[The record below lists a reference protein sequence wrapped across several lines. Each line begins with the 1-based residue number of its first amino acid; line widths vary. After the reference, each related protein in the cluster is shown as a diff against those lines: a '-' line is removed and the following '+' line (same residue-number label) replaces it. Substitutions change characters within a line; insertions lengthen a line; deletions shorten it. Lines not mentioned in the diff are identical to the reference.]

1 MRPLLPS
8 DLVPASLSKS
18 SSASGSEFSTP
29 EPFPD
34 DEERAKEM
42 VRAAIEYPDKLDHRE
57 IVVNSSSESAMGQER
72 KDQWSFAF
80 DKVSSHIF
88 IFYVANDRI

>member
-18 SSASGSEFSTP
+18 SSAFGSGFSTP
-29 EPFPD
+29 EPFPE
-34 DEERAKEM
+34 DEEKAKEM
-42 VRAAIEYPDKLDHRE
+42 IRAAIEYPDKLDHRE

-80 DKVSSHIF
+80 DKVGSRICGFRVS
-88 IFYVANDRI
+88 NDIL